1 MELAKLHSL
10 EAFRNTPVLAFSK
23 NNLTV
28 MIKTVSK
35 GGTKGNNL
43 NLVKGI
49 YQTIAVDIID
59 IILRNSFLLRWRLRQ

>member
-1 MELAKLHSL
+1 MELAKLHSP
-10 EAFRNTPVLAFSK
+10 EAFTNTPFLAFSK
-23 NNLTV
+23 NNLTF

-43 NLVKGI
+43 NLVKGT

-59 IILRNSFLLRWRLRQ
+59 IILRN